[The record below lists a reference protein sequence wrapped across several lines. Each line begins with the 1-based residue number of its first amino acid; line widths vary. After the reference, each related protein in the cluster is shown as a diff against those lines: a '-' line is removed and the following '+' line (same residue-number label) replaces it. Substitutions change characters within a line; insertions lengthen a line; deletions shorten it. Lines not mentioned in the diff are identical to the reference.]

1 MQQKIYRDKK
11 RSFLFRGYT
20 FYYEIA
26 WKKTRELLRI
36 EHEIQVNQKQ

>member
-1 MQQKIYRDKK
+1 MQEKIYRDKK
-11 RSFLFRGYT
+11 RAFLFRGYT
-20 FYYEIA
+20 FQYEIA